1 MQPMTIPEIISAV
14 DGTWLNPRKG
24 AAPVTAVCTD
34 SRKIAPGCL
43 FLPWVG
49 ERFDGH
55 DFIDRALDA
64 GAAGCLCARRPELLR
79 LDKFYIQVA
88 DTRLA
93 LRALASAYRDR
104 FAIPFVQVTGSVGK
118 TTTKEMLAAVLGAKL
133 RVLKTPEN
141 FNNDIGTPL
150 TLLGLGPEHQ
160 AAVIETGMN
169 HFGEIRYL
177 GEMVRPDIAV
187 ISNIGDAH
195 IEHLGS
201 REGIL
206 KAKSEIFENLKPEG
220 LAVLNGDDALLNTLD
235 LPFRTVRCG
244 RSEHCAVRVIDMA
257 DHGVAGITCTVVS
270 PRDTYHLTIP
280 APGEHMAY
288 SAAIAVAVGEELG
301 LSTEEITRG
310 AASYEPAGSRMR
322 VLRLRDGRLVLDDCY
337 NANPQSV
344 TAALEI
350 LAKTECGRK
359 VAVLDADITGPTIPH
374 MFGFDR
380 VGITAVDNLLV
391 PARTPEGI
399 EVMSINL
406 LLRNPD
412 DPVIWRGPVI
422 GGCVYILFA
431 FVPMFIVIAA
441 ILVMPGSAQDMLATD
456 PQRLLPTL
464 VRDHMPLW
472 LRVLFFGAVLSAVM
486 STASATMLAPSTAFV
501 SNILTHFV
509 RLNDRNMLRAMR
521 WTVFGFAIMVLS
533 YSLFVEG
540 TAIYDMVA
548 MAYQFP
554 VIGAFWPLVCGLY
567 WKRTTRQG
575 VWWSMLLGAAVR
587 TVLYP
592 PAYDDVMT
600 HDHRGCHPAG
610 SGIEAA

>member
-1 MQPMTIPEIISAV
+1 MQPMTIPEIVSAV
-14 DGTWLNPRKG
+14 DGTWLDPREET
-24 AAPVTAVCTD
+24 APITAVCTD

-55 DFIDRALDA
+55 DFIDAALDA
-64 GAAGCLCARRPELLR
+64 GAAGCLCARVPETLRPG
-79 LDKFYIQVA
+79 KFYIRVA

-104 FAIPFVQVTGSVGK
+104 FDIPFVQITGSVGK
-118 TTTKEMLAAVLGAKL
+118 TTTKEMISAVLGAQF

-195 IEHLGS
+195 IEYLGS

-206 KAKSEIFENLKPEG
+206 QAKSEIFENLKPEG

-244 RSEHCAVRVIDMA
+244 RSEHCDVRVTDMA
-257 DHGVAGITCTVVS
+257 DHGVAGITCTIVS

-288 SAAIAVAVGEELG
+288 SAAIAVAVAEELG
-301 LSTEEITRG
+301 EDREAVARG
-310 AASYEPAGSRMR
+310 AASYEPTGSRMR
-322 VLRLRDGRLVLDDCY
+322 VVRLAEGRLVLDDCY

-359 VAVLDADITGPTIPH
+359 VAVLGDVGELGDLTEQAHYNMGALAAMLGIDFVAAIGPKAEMIAE
-374 MFGFDR
+374 G
-380 VGITAVDNLLV
+380 AV
-391 PARTPEGI
+391 EGGG
-399 EVMSINL
+399 EVMHFSTKEEAL
-406 LLRNPD
+406 PELRE
-412 DPVIWRGPVI
+412 
-422 GGCVYILFA
+422 
-431 FVPMFIVIAA
+431 
-441 ILVMPGSAQDMLATD
+441 Q
-456 PQRLLPTL
+456 
-464 VRDHMPLW
+464 
-472 LRVLFFGAVLSAVM
+472 LS
-486 STASATMLAPSTAFV
+486 P
-501 SNILTHFV
+501 
-509 RLNDRNMLRAMR
+509 
-521 WTVFGFAIMVLS
+521 
-533 YSLFVEG
+533 G
-540 TAIYDMVA
+540 TAMLVKASHA
-548 MAYQFP
+548 MHFER
-554 VIGAFWPLVCGLY
+554 LVEQL
-567 WKRTTRQG
+567 
-575 VWWSMLLGAAVR
+575 
-587 TVLYP
+587 
-592 PAYDDVMT
+592 
-600 HDHRGCHPAG
+600 RGTYEKA
-610 SGIEAA
+610 

>member
-1 MQPMTIPEIISAV
+1 MQPMTIPEIVSAV
-14 DGTWLNPRKG
+14 DGTWLDPREET
-24 AAPVTAVCTD
+24 APITAVCTD

-55 DFIDRALDA
+55 DFIDAALDA
-64 GAAGCLCARRPELLR
+64 GAAGCLCARVPETLRPG
-79 LDKFYIQVA
+79 KFYIRVA

-104 FAIPFVQVTGSVGK
+104 FDIPFIQITGSVGK
-118 TTTKEMLAAVLGAKL
+118 TTTKEMISAVLGAQF

-195 IEHLGS
+195 IEYLGS

-206 KAKSEIFENLKPEG
+206 QAKSEIFENLKPEG

-244 RSEHCAVRVIDMA
+244 RSEHCDVRVTDMA
-257 DHGVAGITCTVVS
+257 DHGVAGITCTIVS

-288 SAAIAVAVGEELG
+288 SAAIAVAVAEELG
-301 LSTEEITRG
+301 EDREAVARG
-310 AASYEPAGSRMR
+310 AASYEPTGSRMR
-322 VLRLRDGRLVLDDCY
+322 VVRLAEGRLVLDDCY
-337 NANPQSV
+337 NSNPQSV

-359 VAVLDADITGPTIPH
+359 VAVLGDVGELGDLTEQAHYNMGALAAMLGIDEIVAIGTKAEKIADG
-374 MFGFDR
+374 
-380 VGITAVDNLLV
+380 A
-391 PARTPEGI
+391 AQ
-399 EVMSINL
+399 S
-406 LLRNPD
+406 
-412 DPVIWRGPVI
+412 
-422 GGCVYILFA
+422 GGSV
-431 FVPMFIVIAA
+431 
-441 ILVMPGSAQDMLATD
+441 
-456 PQRLLPTL
+456 
-464 VRDHMPLW
+464 
-472 LRVLFFGAVLSAVM
+472 
-486 STASATMLAPSTAFV
+486 
-501 SNILTHFV
+501 THFATKEEAV
-509 RLNDRNMLRAMR
+509 HELTDQLGTDTAMLVKASHAMH
-521 WTVFGFAIMVLS
+521 FGWI
-533 YSLFVEG
+533 VE
-540 TAIYDMVA
+540 
-548 MAYQFP
+548 Q
-554 VIGAFWPLVCGLY
+554 L
-567 WKRTTRQG
+567 KQ
-575 VWWSMLLGAAVR
+575 
-587 TVLYP
+587 
-592 PAYDDVMT
+592 AYD
-600 HDHRGCHPAG
+600 
-610 SGIEAA
+610 

>member
-1 MQPMTIPEIISAV
+1 MRRLTVSELLTATGGTLLAGGESA
-14 DGTWLNPRKG
+14 
-24 AAPVTAVCTD
+24 AVTSVSTD
-34 SRKIAPGCL
+34 SRKAGEGAL
-43 FLPWVG
+43 FIPLTG

-55 DFIDRALDA
+55 DYIDKALA
-64 GAAGCLCARRPELLR
+64 LGAAGCLCARTPAAFLP
-79 LDKFYIQVA
+79 DKFYIAVP

-93 LRALASAYRDR
+93 LKALASWYRGQ
-104 FAIPFVQVTGSVGK
+104 FNIPVVQITGSVGK
-118 TTTKEMLAAVLGAKL
+118 TTTKEMIASVVSQ
-133 RVLKTPEN
+133 RYRTLKTAEN

-359 VAVLDADITGPTIPH
+359 VAVLGDMGELGDLTDQAHYNMGALAAMLGIDEVVAIGAKAEKIADG
-374 MFGFDR
+374 
-380 VGITAVDNLLV
+380 A
-391 PARTPEGI
+391 AQ
-399 EVMSINL
+399 S
-406 LLRNPD
+406 
-412 DPVIWRGPVI
+412 
-422 GGCVYILFA
+422 GGSV
-431 FVPMFIVIAA
+431 
-441 ILVMPGSAQDMLATD
+441 
-456 PQRLLPTL
+456 
-464 VRDHMPLW
+464 
-472 LRVLFFGAVLSAVM
+472 
-486 STASATMLAPSTAFV
+486 
-501 SNILTHFV
+501 THFATKEEAV
-509 RLNDRNMLRAMR
+509 HELTDQLGTDTAMLVKASHAMH
-521 WTVFGFAIMVLS
+521 FGWI
-533 YSLFVEG
+533 VE
-540 TAIYDMVA
+540 
-548 MAYQFP
+548 Q
-554 VIGAFWPLVCGLY
+554 L
-567 WKRTTRQG
+567 KQ
-575 VWWSMLLGAAVR
+575 
-587 TVLYP
+587 
-592 PAYDDVMT
+592 AYD
-600 HDHRGCHPAG
+600 
-610 SGIEAA
+610 